1 MILRL
6 NQWILVVCCVALFVG
21 PASAQKGGG
30 SPAEPSV
37 KYNINWLG
45 NPRGFVDLYSGS
57 YYPHDM
63 NNAGHIVGIVEDY
76 TGLTPY
82 YSAFVLYTAQ
92 AGMIDL
98 NNSLF
103 FPAITEWSSQGW
115 TAHSADGINDNGQM
129 AVRMRKIVDGVVTQG
144 LFRYDP
150 PSLAVPAGMFALIQG
165 AGVCNKAAINKLGDI
180 AFTSNLVGGI
190 CSWMLHSTGGVVSIP
205 IAGTVM
211 ALNNS
216 RQIVGASNGS
226 LVRYDSGTGTTL
238 VLGLTGSQ
246 KAGINSI
253 GEVAFPL
260 NVPKGRGV
268 ETKPARFSGGV
279 LQILRDSGHATDIN
293 SEGDVCGS
301 MGSSLFVFPRQGGTV
316 VVDRE
321 VTGSPTDVNKWNI
334 AAMKSVAEI
343 NDRNSTGFGQVCGA
357 AWVPNGFGYYRS
369 ELFLLTPF

>member
-6 NQWILVVCCVALFVG
+6 NKWFLAVCCVALLVG
-21 PASAQKGGG
+21 SASAQKGGG
-30 SPAEPSV
+30 SPAEPAV

-45 NPRGFVDLYSGS
+45 NPRSFVNLNSGS

-63 NNAGHIVGIVEDY
+63 NNAGHIVGVVED
-76 TGLTPY
+76 LNRLPV

-103 FPAITEWSSQGW
+103 FPAITEWSNQGW
-115 TAHSADGINDNGQM
+115 TAHSADGINDDGQM
-129 AVRMRKIVDGVVTQG
+129 AVRMRKTVDGVITQG

-150 PSLAVPAGMFALIQG
+150 VSLAAPAGMFVLIQG
-165 AGVCNKAAINKLGDI
+165 AGVCNKAAINRLGEI
-180 AFTSNLVGGI
+180 AFNSNLVGGI

-211 ALNNS
+211 DLNNS
-216 RQIVGASNGS
+216 RQIVGRSNGS
-226 LVRYDSGTGTTL
+226 LVQYDARTSTTL

-246 KAGINSI
+246 KASINTI

-260 NVPKGRGV
+260 DVPKGSGV
-268 ETKPARFSGGV
+268 QTKPARFSGGV

-321 VTGSPTDVNKWNI
+321 VTGSPTDVNKWNS
-334 AAMKSVAEI
+334 AAMKSVPEI